1 MKTKGK
7 DSTAQATRINDPYP
21 TKRLLIRKAQSAGR
35 AAAKEA
41 MELMGYVVT
50 VKDGWV
56 VKLFPDGSNEKI
68 KQLEV

>member
-1 MKTKGK
+1 MKTKSE
-7 DSTAQATRINDPYP
+7 DSAAQAISVGDPYL
-21 TKRLLIRKAQSAGR
+21 TKRLLVSRAQSAGR

-56 VKLFPDGSNEKI
+56 GKLYPDGSFQKM
-68 KQLEV
+68 KQLDG